1 MHQQASGQI
10 LIDHYHPLCRN
21 PQFELSQQSSSLQ
34 HGFSR
39 QQPAHRMPTLAQNN
53 Q

>member
-1 MHQQASGQI
+1 MQLQAPGQI
-10 LIDHYHPLCRN
+10 LIDHYHPLRSN
-21 PQFELSQQSSSLQ
+21 SQFELSQQSSSPQ

-39 QQPAHRMPTLAQNN
+39 QQPAHPMLTLAQNN